1 MLRRLPRH
9 VGAGMATRSRP
20 APAATLTTAPGP
32 TSPVAGDFD
41 PYEYTSGHWMRDDA
55 AQRRARRV
63 DFSFDA
69 LCQTAVR
76 SCPGAKGILR
86 CDKVEGN
93 FNRAFIFGLDNGT
106 SVVARV
112 PFSVAGPA
120 RLVTNSEVATL
131 AYSRFP
137 GAPTRRADPNR
148 SQYEGRPL
156 SLFPRC
162 WTGAMTRPT
171 RRAPS
176 TSSWSTRRA
185 CSSRPSG
192 PR

>member
-9 VGAGMATRSRP
+9 VGAGRAARSRP

-32 TSPVAGDFD
+32 TSPGAGGLD
-41 PYEYTSGHWMRDDA
+41 PYEYTSGHWLRDDA

-69 LCQTAVR
+69 LCQAAVR
-76 SCPGAKGILR
+76 SCPGAKGIVR

-93 FNRAFIFGLDNGT
+93 FNRAFILGLDNGA

-131 AYSRFP
+131 AYSTFP
-137 GAPTRRADPNR
+137 GVPTRRAVPDR
-148 SQYEGRPL
+148 AQYEGRPP
-156 SLFPRC
+156 SPSQRC
-162 WTGAMTRPT
+162 WTGATTRPT

-185 CSSRPSG
+185 CSSRPPG